1 MKYICYFFFFFIICY
16 LFHQLIYILLS
27 AICCH
32 QSTVGWWVSANME
45 KNCHRRKNRRIVKN
59 KKREP
64 LDHWSRRWRFL
75 FLFFSSPWS
84 RLWRFVIWL
93 SSVFVSLRTLCTA
106 SSSQQWTELF
116 TLLCLSV
123 CTVLLSKYVSVKK
136 YVGQTTKV
144 KFLLNCLNFPFLEI
158 WRSLKYLFATKR

>member
-16 LFHQLIYILLS
+16 LFHQLLFILLS

-45 KNCHRRKNRRIVKN
+45 NTVTAAKKPTHCHWPLIKALTLFVFVFL
-59 KKREP
+59 EP
-64 LDHWSRRWRFL
+64 LVKAL
-75 FLFFSSPWS
+75 
-84 RLWRFVIWL
+84 
-93 SSVFVSLRTLCTA
+93 TLCNLTLLRFRFTSHSLHCA

-144 KFLLNCLNFPFLEI
+144 KILLNCLNFPFLEI